1 MSVRQVSTLPLPRST
16 VELLNKNGIYHVT
29 ELEDLNA
36 QQLGD
41 ELNVTVEAAEAILEA
56 ASSSY
61 GSASVSANATSLSGI
76 GSSNSSSSNTTNLS
90 SGATTAREGA
100 AKAQS
105 LKPIITFSKSVDTML
120 GGGFPLGQVTEICGL
135 PGAGKTQMATQLA
148 LDVQIPKVFGGNEGE
163 ALYIDTE
170 GNFYPERA
178 LEMATALAEHLKKLA
193 AAKMN
198 PNVGESDEK
207 VRERALEKQQSAAR
221 CSALNLLD
229 GIRIYRAHGQ
239 TELLATIN
247 LLPSVLQAH
256 PKVKLIVID
265 SMAFFFRISAKE
277 DHHRVRLLAQVAQ
290 KLNEIAH
297 RGGLAIVVVNHMTH
311 NYAASNGSSRS
322 SSVQPVLGDQWGH
335 SVTNRLLLAVDDKTQ
350 GTRKATL
357 AKCPSRALGTA
368 VFRILQIGVRDVG
381 KDGEGGAGRRP
392 APAAADAGQDAH
404 KRIRRHETV

>member
-16 VELLNKNGIYHVT
+16 VELLNKNGIYHVS
-29 ELEDLNA
+29 ELEEMNA
-36 QQLGD
+36 LQLSI
-41 ELNVTVEAAEAILEA
+41 ELNVTVEAAETILEVLSPLY
-56 ASSSY
+56 AS
-61 GSASVSANATSLSGI
+61 APVSANATSLSDA
-76 GSSNSSSSNTTNLS
+76 GSSSSSSSNMTNPS

-163 ALYIDTE
+163 ALYVDTE

-207 VRERALEKQQSAAR
+207 TRERAWEKQQSAAR
-221 CSALNLLD
+221 CSALNLLG

-256 PKVKLIVID
+256 PKVKLVVID
-265 SMAFFFRISAKE
+265 SMAFLFRIAAKE
-277 DHHRVRLLAQVAQ
+277 DHLRVRLLAQVAQ
-290 KLNEIAH
+290 KLNELAH
-297 RGGLAIVVVNHMTH
+297 RGGLAVVVVNHMTH
-311 NYAASNGSSRS
+311 NYATSNGSSRS
-322 SSVQPVLGDQWGH
+322 TSLQPVLGEQWGH
-335 SVTNRLLLAVDDKTQ
+335 SVTNRLLLAVDDKAQ

-357 AKCPSRALGTA
+357 VKCPSRPLGTA
-368 VFRILQIGVRDVG
+368 VFRILQIGVRDAG
-381 KDGEGGAGRRP
+381 KDGEGGKR
-392 APAAADAGQDAH
+392 PAAAAAAGGGSDAH
-404 KRIRRHETV
+404 KHLRRHETV